1 MHNATRTLLLNTI
14 TAAAIAAPVMANATC
29 WEAASEGYGI
39 PEKVLKAV
47 AKTESGFNVNA
58 VNRNKNGSHDI
69 GIMQINSAWMPTLE
83 KYGINEESLKDA
95 CTNVKVGAWILSN
108 NAKKLGWNWNAIGA
122 YNVGCA
128 KLDAAECD
136 RRRSR
141 YAWKIHTALNQVTDI
156 RSPAPA
162 KSVLSYDQG
171 ATSASNKAI
180 RTTNEAPLAK
190 KIMVV
195 QLGDSQSTI
204 QVASAN
210 IELQPRGLSVGGFL
224 NYEEVQDDE

>member
-1 MHNATRTLLLNTI
+1 MHYATKTLLLTTI
-14 TAAAIAAPVMANATC
+14 TAAAIAAPVMAYATC
-29 WEAASEGYGI
+29 WEAASQGYGI

-69 GIMQINSAWMPTLE
+69 GIMQINSAWLPTLE

-128 KLDAAECD
+128 KLAAAECD
-136 RRRSR
+136 RRRSQ

-156 RSPAPA
+156 RTQAPVRA
-162 KSVLSYDQG
+162 VLSYDHS
-171 ATSASNKAI
+171 ATSASNKVV
-180 RTTNEAPLAK
+180 RTGDEVSPVK

-195 QLGDSQSTI
+195 QLGNSPSI
-204 QVASAN
+204 VQVASAN